1 MGAPYAFNPTTGML
15 ETPGGVSGAVETRVR
30 FVEGG
35 LGGFRRV
42 LETPADADGG
52 GLVGRAAAAAAA
64 SRDAG
69 GGSMRA
75 ALFAAQSAVVA
86 AGLFA
91 QGLLAGAA
99 GLNLFMT
106 CFLDAADASGV
117 HENSGL
123 LHYYSPIAV
132 TCQRLYVT
140 LSAVALVASVDEYSR
155 DALSGFVLQGFAL
168 REVDFLGCLSFFMAF
183 LLSVVAV
190 PFEDTLYYA
199 NARVPSWWEEV
210 SASSAFRARLSRY
223 RGVSAPRAAFALV
236 GYACACATGTPA
248 PLDVVRRERSWRGVK
263 GGAFLPSRAGGG
275 RRGAGTGVGGSRG
288 PGTFSPVSR
297 TGASAGRIAGRSGN
311 RVAPTPRRR
320 RACRYRET
328 KRVRMNLC
336 TRSYLFSAS
345 TSSRRSVPRR
355 GARRPP
361 RLGPRRARD
370 RARGT
375 PSRTEPPRGA

>member
-1 MGAPYAFNPTTGML
+1 M
-15 ETPGGVSGAVETRVR
+15 ETRVR

-132 TCQRLYVT
+132 TCQRLYVRRRARGVGGRV
-140 LSAVALVASVDEYSR
+140 LARRPERVRSAGLRAARGGFPGVPELLHGVSPVRRRGAVRGHAVLRQRARAELVGGGVGVERVPSAAQQVPRRQRAARRVRARRVRVRVRHRHASAAGRRAEGEELARGEGRGFSAVARGGWEARRR
-155 DALSGFVLQGFAL
+155 D
-168 REVDFLGCLSFFMAF
+168 R
-183 LLSVVAV
+183 
-190 PFEDTLYYA
+190 
-199 NARVPSWWEEV
+199 
-210 SASSAFRARLSRY
+210 
-223 RGVSAPRAAFALV
+223 
-236 GYACACATGTPA
+236 
-248 PLDVVRRERSWRGVK
+248 
-263 GGAFLPSRAGGG
+263 GG
-275 RRGAGTGVGGSRG
+275 RLAGTGDVFPGVSNGGFGGSDRG
-288 PGTFSPVSR
+288 PFG
-297 TGASAGRIAGRSGN
+297 
-311 RVAPTPRRR
+311 
-320 RACRYRET
+320 
-328 KRVRMNLC
+328 K
-336 TRSYLFSAS
+336 
-345 TSSRRSVPRR
+345 SSRPDAATTTRVSISRNETRPYESLHALVPLLR
-355 GARRPP
+355 
-361 RLGPRRARD
+361 
-370 RARGT
+370 
-375 PSRTEPPRGA
+375 

>member
-35 LGGFRRV
+35 PGGFRRV

-69 GGSMRA
+69 GGSMRT

-86 AGLFA
+86 AGLFV

-236 GYACACATGTPA
+236 GHACACATGTPA
-248 PLDVVRRERSWRGVK
+248 PLDVVRRAEELARGEGRGFSAVAR
-263 GGAFLPSRAGGG
+263 GGWEARRRDRGG
-275 RRGAGTGVGGSRG
+275 RLAGTGDVFPGVSNGGFGGSDRG
-288 PGTFSPVSR
+288 PFGKSSR
-297 TGASAGRIAGRSGN
+297 TDAATTT
-311 RVAPTPRRR
+311 RVSISRN
-320 RACRYRET
+320 ET
-328 KRVRMNLC
+328 RPYESLHA
-336 TRSYLFSAS
+336 L
-345 TSSRRSVPRR
+345 VPLLR
-355 GARRPP
+355 
-361 RLGPRRARD
+361 
-370 RARGT
+370 
-375 PSRTEPPRGA
+375 